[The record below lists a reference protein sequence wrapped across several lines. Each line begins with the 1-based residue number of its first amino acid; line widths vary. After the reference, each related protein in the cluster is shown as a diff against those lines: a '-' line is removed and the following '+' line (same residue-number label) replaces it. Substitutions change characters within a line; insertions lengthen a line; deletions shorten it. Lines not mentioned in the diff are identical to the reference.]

1 MMGSLQYLIDFSKTE
16 GDEILEQD
24 TVQEEADLLM
34 QTIRQGM
41 SIASDGWISNESY
54 NAGMDW
60 LMGMKK
66 DALSKAGTEFEHR
79 MIMEHWPFDDYDEE
93 E

>member
-1 MMGSLQYLIDFSKTE
+1 M
-16 GDEILEQD
+16 
-24 TVQEEADLLM
+24 LM

-41 SIASDGWISNESY
+41 SIASNGQIGNESY
-54 NAGMDW
+54 GAGMEW

-66 DALSKAGTEFEHR
+66 DALSKAGTEFEQR